1 MNAFSD
7 FLTRLRMQGKLGLI
21 CAIAIAG
28 FAAIAALL
36 LVQES
41 TLGEIR
47 DSEARAEQRKEAIL
61 RFESELL
68 QTRRNEKDFLL
79 RKDKRYV
86 DMHAKSMEAAARRI
100 AFLKDGTTGDLQAKY
115 AQIEREFETYRK
127 AFDDVFKV
135 QTAIGL
141 TPSDGLWNEMRTRAR
156 EAEEALT
163 AVAVDALTLELLQM
177 RRNEK
182 DFMLREQPADFDLF
196 KASGAKLVAAIQRQ
210 APSAQAAALLDGIK
224 RYSDAFGALAQEI
237 RNRAQVVPKMSAAYA
252 AADKV
257 VEEILKIEQSQ
268 ADAQAATMAQR
279 LSGLRTTIGVSIVAV
294 VIFVVLVSMLIAGAV
309 ARPLVRIT
317 AAMTRL
323 SGGDTDIQ
331 VAATGK
337 DEVADMARALVAF
350 RDNLVRQRELEAQA
364 QARQKADLERAAR
377 IASLTKDFRHDVEGL
392 IESSGHSASSLQ
404 TTADDL
410 TKISSDAL
418 ELAVAASSG
427 ANEAS
432 SNVQTVASATEEL
445 TASIAEISR
454 QLANSTET
462 AGETA
467 KLAQDSEER
476 VRELSEVA
484 KKIDSVV
491 TLINSIASQ
500 TNLLALNATIEAA
513 RAGDAGKGFAVVA
526 NEVKTL
532 ASQTAKA
539 TSEIAAQV
547 QTIQERTDGV
557 VDAMTA
563 IGGAVR
569 NISQMTAAI
578 SAAVEEQSAATK
590 EIGRNVEQAAAG
602 VEETNRA
609 INGVKDAAER
619 TGSSSG
625 AVLGASR
632 QVSDKNGELARSVA
646 TFLDAVQAA

>member
-7 FLTRLRMQGKLGLI
+7 FLTRLRMRGKLGLI
-21 CAIAIAG
+21 CAIAVAG
-28 FAAIAALL
+28 FAAIAVLL
-36 LVQES
+36 FVQER
-41 TLGEIR
+41 TLAEIR
-47 DSEARAEQRKEAIL
+47 DLESRAEIRKEAIL
-61 RFESELL
+61 RFDSELL

-79 RKDKRYV
+79 RKEKRYV
-86 DMHAKSMEAAARRI
+86 DMHGVAMDAAAKRVV
-100 AFLKDGTTGDLQAKY
+100 FLKEGTAGELQGKY
-115 AQIEREFETYRK
+115 VQIEREFAKYRA
-127 AFDDVFKV
+127 AFAEVAKV

-141 TPSDGLWNEMRTRAR
+141 TQNDGLWGEMRARAR
-156 EAEEALT
+156 ETEEALA
-163 AVAVDALTLELLQM
+163 AVSVDLLTLDLLQM

-182 DFMLREQPADFDLF
+182 DFMLREQAADFDLF
-196 KASGAKLVAAIQRQ
+196 VASTAKLVAAIQRL
-210 APSAQAAALLDGIK
+210 APPARTAALLDDVK
-224 RYSDAFGALAQEI
+224 KYADAFAALAQGI
-237 RNRAQVVPKMSAAYA
+237 RHRVAVVPQMSQAYGEL
-252 AADKV
+252 DKIIDEV
-257 VEEILKIEQSQ
+257 IKIEQTQ
-268 ADAQAATMAQR
+268 ADAQAAAMAQR
-279 LSGLRTTIGVSIVAV
+279 LSNLRTTIGASIVAV
-294 VIFVVLVSMLIAGAV
+294 VIVVIALSMLIAGAI

-317 AAMTRL
+317 GEMTRL
-323 SGGDTDIQ
+323 SAGDTDIQ
-331 VAATGK
+331 VESTGK

-377 IASLTKDFRHDVEGL
+377 IAQLTKDFRQNVEGL
-392 IESSGHSASSLQ
+392 IEASGHSATSLQ
-404 TTADDL
+404 STAGDL

-467 KLAQDSEER
+467 KLAQDSEDK

-539 TSEIAAQV
+539 TSEIASQV

-569 NISQMTAAI
+569 NISQMTSAI